1 MSNFFK
7 ILRPGINST
16 FQDLGRF
23 GLQHLGIVPSG
34 CMDKSLFYLSNKLV
48 GNKVSEGALEFAYQG
63 PLLELVGESAFV
75 AVSGKVNFNIIN
87 KNGEIKKGVSNE
99 SFILFSGDKIDIIS
113 TINSVY
119 GYFSIFGG
127 FRLDKTKES
136 VSTLVRAKIGSNN
149 GQKLKLDEKIF
160 FNKSIRKEKK
170 ISLNFILMTTTL
182 LGLCMDC
189 NLIIFQ
195 RKAKKIFFQEIIKL
209 QG

>member
-99 SFILFSGDKIDIIS
+99 SFILFSGDKIDIIW
-113 TINSVY
+113 TINSGY

-170 ISLNFILMTTTL
+170 NKFEFYFDEKNTIRVM
-182 LGLCMDC
+182 
-189 NLIIFQ
+189 
-195 RKAKKIFFQEIIKL
+195 
-209 QG
+209 QGVQFDYF